1 MAKDSGF
8 GEVITI
14 VFLGGAAYLV
24 WQWYQAQTV
33 QAAAATATAQPVVPP
48 PTPGS
53 YSPPT
58 TAEQMQTAANANTI
72 IQQQGGQGDAYQW
85 ETIWTGIGKPA
96 LPDVNAVFFPQ
107 GLPANAAAVT
117 AAGGKPSSGGLP
129 LMSLSTFLAAMA
141 SQGLSGV
148 DTKLISVPVMLGPQ
162 RTMINIPADTTPAK
176 LQSMLRNR

>member
-1 MAKDSGF
+1 MAKESGF
-8 GEVITI
+8 GEVFTI

-24 WQWYQAQTV
+24 WQWFQAQTI
-33 QAAAATATAQPVVPP
+33 QGTAAAATAQPVVPP

-58 TAEQMQTAANANTI
+58 VAEQMQTAANANSI
-72 IQQQGGQGDAYQW
+72 IQAQGGQGDAYQW
-85 ETIWTGIGKPA
+85 STIWNSIGQPA
-96 LPDVNAVFFPQ
+96 IPNVNAVFFPQ

-117 AAGGKPSSGGLP
+117 AAGGKPSQGGLP

-148 DTKLISVPVMLGPQ
+148 NTKLITVPVMLGPR
-162 RTMINIPADTTPAK
+162 RTTMQVPSDTTPAK
-176 LQSMLRNR
+176 LQQMLRNS